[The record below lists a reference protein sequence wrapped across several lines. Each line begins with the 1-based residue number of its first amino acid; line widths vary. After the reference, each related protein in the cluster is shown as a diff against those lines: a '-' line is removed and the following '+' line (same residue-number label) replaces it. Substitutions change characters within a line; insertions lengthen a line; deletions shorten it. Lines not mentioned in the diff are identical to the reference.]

1 MAQRWSMKEHRALI
15 KSVHSRTSGLKRK
28 KGGIRHT
35 IPISVWKLVAEDV
48 SSECGTSR
56 THNGVSKMW
65 RALSEDVQTTMLVND
80 VFPAQERKPAPVEP
94 EAVQAPTS
102 APIALPREVVTRSNL
117 MWLDD
122 LELQKGEVYKIKFE
136 GKIDGRRLV
145 SIYHEVNTV
154 SKAN

>member
-1 MAQRWSMKEHRALI
+1 MPSRWSTKEHRALI
-15 KSVHSRTSGLKRK
+15 KSVHSRTSGLKTK
-28 KGGIRHT
+28 KGGIRHK
-35 IPISVWKLVAEDV
+35 IPTSVWKLVAEDV

-94 EAVQAPTS
+94 EV
-102 APIALPREVVTRSNL
+102 ALPREVVTRSNL

-122 LELQKGEVYKIKFE
+122 LELQKGEVYRIKFE

-145 SIYHEVNTV
+145 SVYND
-154 SKAN
+154 